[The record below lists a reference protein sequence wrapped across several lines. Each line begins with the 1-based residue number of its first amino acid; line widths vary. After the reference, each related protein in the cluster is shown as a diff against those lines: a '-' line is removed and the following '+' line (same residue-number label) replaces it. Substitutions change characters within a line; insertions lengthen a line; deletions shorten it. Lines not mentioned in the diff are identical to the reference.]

1 MKLHFLGA
9 NRQVTGSRYCLE
21 VAGRRVMIDCGMFQE
36 RSYQPRNW
44 DPPMLPPESI
54 AAMLLTH
61 VHIDH
66 CGLIPRWVHLGF
78 KSPIYAT
85 EPSVA
90 LSDIM
95 LRDAAEIQEED
106 IGYKLKRHKR
116 EGRKSPFPYEPLFS
130 VADVDQCKPLFRP
143 VKYGQAIQVTP
154 EITARFFDAGHILGS
169 AMIQIDATENG
180 QTKRI
185 VFSGDI
191 GQVNKPIVND
201 PSLLDSADFIV
212 MESTYGDRNHQHPGD
227 TETQL
232 ADAINE
238 TIGRGGN
245 VVIPTF
251 AVERAQE
258 LVYHLGRLLR
268 ASRIPQIPIFL
279 DSPMATDVT
288 DVYLQ
293 FHDYCDEAL
302 LKMVKDQQAPF
313 VYPNLKYVRTAEAS
327 KQINFAPPSNVIMA
341 SSGMCN
347 AGRIKHHL
355 KNNIEKPEATIL
367 FVGHQGEGTLGRQI
381 VDGAKRVRIYG
392 QDFQVRAKISQIYG
406 FSGHADHDG
415 LMTWITHF
423 QKSMATT
430 AAHTARSIQRVFM
443 THGEEAVALKLA
455 AEINATLGLPTYV
468 PHYRETVDL

>member
-21 VAGRRVMIDCGMFQE
+21 VAGHRVMVDCGMFQE
-36 RSYQPRNW
+36 RHFQPRNW
-44 DPPMLPPESI
+44 DRSPIPPESI
-54 AAMLLTH
+54 TAMLLTH

-66 CGLIPRWVHLGF
+66 CGLIPRLVKDGF
-78 KSPIYAT
+78 QAPIYAT

-106 IGYKLKRHKR
+106 IGYKLKRHQR
-116 EGRKSPFPYEPLFS
+116 EGRKSPFPYEPLFT
-130 VADVDQCKPLFRP
+130 VQHVDQCIPLFQP
-143 VKYGQAIQVTP
+143 IKYEQPLQVTP
-154 EITARFFDAGHILGS
+154 HVVARFFDAGHILGS
-169 AMIQIDATENG
+169 AMLEVEARDKGRAT
-180 QTKRI
+180 KI

-191 GQVNKPIVND
+191 GQPNKPIVRN
-201 PSLLDSADFIV
+201 PSLLEDADYVV
-212 MESTYGDRNHQHPGD
+212 MESTYGDRNHAHPGD

-232 ADAINE
+232 AEAINDAA
-238 TIGRGGN
+238 GRGGN

-258 LVYHLGRLLR
+258 LIYHLGRLVR
-268 ASRIPQIPIFL
+268 AGRIPQLPIFL
-279 DSPMATDVT
+279 DSPMAVDVT
-288 DVYLQ
+288 AIYLK

-302 LKMVKDQQAPF
+302 LDMVKNEQAPF
-313 VYPNLKYVRTAEAS
+313 RYPNLRLVRTADES
-327 KQINFAPPSNVIMA
+327 KKINHVPPPAVIMA

-367 FVGHQGEGTLGRQI
+367 FVGHQSEGTLGRQI
-381 VDGAKRVRIYG
+381 IDGARQVRIHG
-392 QDFQVRAKISQIYG
+392 QPFQVRAKISQIYG

-415 LMTWITHF
+415 LLRWIQNF
-423 QKSMATT
+423 RRPPS
-430 AAHTARSIQRVFM
+430 RVFL

-455 AEINATLGLPTYV
+455 AEISQKLGFATEVPTYQQV
-468 PHYRETVDL
+468 VELSG